1 MVGRNAHTE
10 AFFQL
15 IAKGA
20 PNKILSFYFP
30 FCEIAQ
36 VQPVHQ
42 VRHGVLEG
50 EQVARVLLCSCFNF
64 NMFYYV
70 LTTSLL
76 RPYCVLILPRPH
88 HVSFEHVQNL
98 TKTSASIKTSLRPY
112 YVPTTSYKTV
122 PRPHYVFIF
131 RT

>member
-1 MVGRNAHTE
+1 MLLLHWTTFLPHPYHILQIQERGEDGVKMKQFRISKFPLRPYYVSATSLLRPYHILNTFFTFPLRPQYALTE

-20 PNKILSFYFP
+20 PNKILSFYSS

-50 EQVARVLLCSCFNF
+50 ELVARVLLCSCFDF
-64 NMFYYV
+64 DMV
-70 LTTSLL
+70 
-76 RPYCVLILPRPH
+76 
-88 HVSFEHVQNL
+88 
-98 TKTSASIKTSLRPY
+98 
-112 YVPTTSYKTV
+112 
-122 PRPHYVFIF
+122 
-131 RT
+131 